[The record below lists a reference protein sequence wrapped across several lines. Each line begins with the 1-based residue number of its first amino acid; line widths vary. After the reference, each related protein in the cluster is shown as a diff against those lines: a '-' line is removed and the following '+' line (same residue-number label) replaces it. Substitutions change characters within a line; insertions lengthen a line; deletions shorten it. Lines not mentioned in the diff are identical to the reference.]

1 MPTRFTDIPILEYLS
16 TNAADMTYCL
26 YADALYYVLNN
37 SIRTAGVSSEIMK
50 STPSLAKV
58 WSLTQ
63 DLLLYGT
70 AANLSVCIPSQ
81 HRVYFH
87 SQPASECVCSTP
99 LELRNQGSF
108 YSIF

>member
-1 MPTRFTDIPILEYLS
+1 MDVLS
-16 TNAADMTYCL
+16 TNAAHMTYCL
-26 YADALYYVLNN
+26 YADPFYNMLNN
-37 SIRTAGVSSEIMK
+37 SVRTAGVSSEIMK
-50 STPSLAKV
+50 ITPSLAKV

-87 SQPASECVCSTP
+87 SQWASERMCV
-99 LELRNQGSF
+99 
-108 YSIF
+108 

>member
-1 MPTRFTDIPILEYLS
+1 MPTRFADTPILEYLS
-16 TNAADMTYCL
+16 TNAVDMTYCL
-26 YADALYYVLNN
+26 YADAFYYMLNN
-37 SIRTAGVSSEIMK
+37 SIRTAGVSSKIMK

-87 SQPASECVCSTP
+87 SQWASERMCV
-99 LELRNQGSF
+99 
-108 YSIF
+108 